1 MGRSALY
8 RLERSIVL
16 GSYYYESRAPY
27 DSKSNDFMIHAS
39 PLHVCVKLKA
49 LGLALLVSLKIDT
62 ERTRFIVHD
71 SFCSSYVLS
80 RTMERPREFKVV
92 EGGVSGGFHS

>member
-27 DSKSNDFMIHAS
+27 DSKSNDFMINAS

-49 LGLALLVSLKIDT
+49 LIVSLKIDT
-62 ERTRFIVHD
+62 ERTRF
-71 SFCSSYVLS
+71 CSSYVLT
-80 RTMERPREFKVV
+80 RTMERPREFKVI